1 MSVADDLARYQQAV
15 GNAEKWRSLLQDAYR
30 YALPNRELFYD
41 HERGQSRQSEVYDNT
56 AVHGVQTFAS
66 RVQALLMP
74 PWRQWMKLVPGPG
87 IAEEHQSA
95 AGEALEPINETLFR
109 HIHASNLDM
118 AAHEAIQDMAV
129 SIGALLFEQGDRSIG
144 EPLFRITAIPTPMLA
159 VEEGVDGK
167 LDGCWR
173 RVTLPVR
180 AVQATW
186 QDAKLP
192 QQLEHLLQSSPNEP
206 VHLVE
211 GTIPVTGKRGLWR
224 YVVIHEGSKAHL
236 VEREREDF
244 PWILFRW
251 SKTPGELFGR
261 GPVLSVLPEIRVLNR
276 ADEFRLRAAALAIGG
291 IYTARNDG
299 VLNPYLVRLV
309 PNTII
314 PVASNDNSNPSIR
327 ALEQAGL
334 PDMAQLFM
342 EERRERVRQAL
353 LTQPFGE
360 IDSPVKSATEISL
373 RAQELNQQV
382 GAQFGRLQS
391 ELVKPFVDRALAIM
405 ANVGEIDEEIRI
417 DGALVEIQQQSPLA
431 RMQDQEDLAQMI
443 QYFEIV
449 GSLGPDVLMGSADLF
464 EFADQVGEKLGI
476 DFKIRRDEAERAA
489 YQDDMRNRIAQAM
502 AQEQMKAQQQEAKSR
517 AV

>member
-1 MSVADDLARYQQAV
+1 MSIADDLARYNLAA
-15 GNAEKWRSLLQDAYR
+15 GNAEKWRSLLYDAYR

-41 HERGQSRQSEVYDNT
+41 HEKGQSRQHEVYDNT

-66 RVQALLMP
+66 RVQSLLMP
-74 PWRQWMKLVPGPG
+74 PWRDWMKLVPGPQ
-87 IAEEHQSA
+87 IAEEHEEA
-95 AGEALEPINETLFR
+95 AGEALEPVNDALFR
-109 HIHASNLDM
+109 HFHASNLDM

-129 SIGALLFEQGDRSIG
+129 SIGALLFEPGDTSIG
-144 EPLFRITAIPTPMLA
+144 EPLFRITAVPTPMLA

-173 RVTLPVR
+173 RISMPVR
-180 AVQATW
+180 AIQATW
-186 QDAKLP
+186 KDATLS
-192 QQLEHLLQSSPNEP
+192 QQLENLLRSSPNQT
-206 VHLVE
+206 VDLVE
-211 GTIPVTGKRGLWR
+211 GTIPVTDKRDTWR
-224 YVVIHEGSKAHL
+224 YIVVHEGSKHYI
-236 VEREREDF
+236 VERERQDY

-276 ADEFRLRAAALAIGG
+276 ADEFTLRAAALAIGG

-314 PVASNDNSNPSIR
+314 PVASNDNGNPSIK

-334 PDMAQLFM
+334 PDLAQLFV
-342 EERRERVRQAL
+342 EERRERVRKAL

-360 IDSPVKSATEISL
+360 IDAPVKSATEISL

-391 ELVKPFVDRALAIM
+391 ELVRPIVDRALQIM
-405 ANVGEIDEEIRI
+405 ADKGIIDEAIRV
-417 DGALVEIQQQSPLA
+417 DGELVEIQQQSPLA
-431 RMQDQEDLAQMI
+431 RMQDQEDIAQMI

-449 GSLGPDVLMGSADLF
+449 GSLGPDVLMGSADMF
-464 EFADQVGEKLGI
+464 EYADQVGEKLGI
-476 DFKIRRDEAERAA
+476 SFKIRRSEAERIA
-489 YQDDMRNRIAQAM
+489 YQEDMKNRIAQAM
-502 AQEQMKAQQQEAKSR
+502 AMAQLQAQQQQEKAIAK
-517 AV
+517 